1 MKQIVLALALPAL
14 SATAS
19 VAAPALKDRKPDD
32 ATRIVGVWAQE
43 SLSLRGQEPQ
53 GGQRGSFRFDKD
65 GTCVIG
71 SANGSQFPV
80 SRYTLDPASS
90 PRRMKWLNGPELTE
104 WQCLYELDADT
115 LKVAFVD
122 QGTEAPKK
130 IEPTKNLT
138 IYYLKRVKD

>member
-1 MKQIVLALALPAL
+1 MWRTALALALLAVPA
-14 SATAS
+14 AAI
-19 VAAPALKDRKPDD
+19 VGAPALKDRKPDD
-32 ATRIVGVWAQE
+32 AARIVGVWSQE
-43 SLSLRGQEPQ
+43 SLSLRGQEPM
-53 GGQRGSFRFDKD
+53 GAQRGTFRFDKD

-71 SANGSQFPV
+71 NANGSEFPV

-104 WQCLYELDADT
+104 WHCLYEFDGDR

-138 IYYLKRVKD
+138 IYYLKRVKE